1 MKTTAKK
8 RYATPAMEMVM
19 LQHQVCLMQG
29 TTTTPSFSLESYR
42 DKNPQTQE
50 TQYESD
56 LGW

>member
-8 RYATPAMEMVM
+8 RYAAPAMEMVM

-29 TTTTPSFSLESYR
+29 TTRFFTFENYTDTE
-42 DKNPQTQE
+42 PQTQE
-50 TQYESD
+50 PQYESD

>member
-8 RYATPAMEMVM
+8 RYAAPAMEMVM

-29 TTTTPSFSLESYR
+29 TTDRFYTYENYQN
-42 DKNPQTQE
+42 DGEKPQYQD
-50 TQYESD
+50 D